1 MTDKLTAETA
11 GEYLVTAKMRVE
23 AIGWIRHWNVMSF
36 GPNGVV
42 QGSGWTLDEAWGN
55 YDAAL
60 AAAGGSPMTD
70 LTPETLEAL
79 ADAPPGSFARLTW
92 HGDVRAHAAAWRAL
106 EAEHN
111 ERARSLI
118 MLKGENAGLNTE
130 HFALTRLCGETND
143 ALAASQQTVATLQ
156 VRVEALEQLRE
167 QVGVWGLALT
177 VPHWLREEIETAL
190 DRVEAAL
197 AAAPNVPSDATD
209 AASPRQGQEAKG

>member
-143 ALAASQQTVATLQ
+143 
-156 VRVEALEQLRE
+156 
-167 QVGVWGLALT
+167 
-177 VPHWLREEIETAL
+177 
-190 DRVEAAL
+190 
-197 AAAPNVPSDATD
+197 
-209 AASPRQGQEAKG
+209 